1 MMMVVVTSKE
11 WYTLTTI
18 STAMTDNRV
27 LQQFAQET
35 VQGGSV
41 PAPSSALKTTP
52 DGSLVCMLN

>member
-1 MMMVVVTSKE
+1 M
-11 WYTLTTI
+11 YTLTTI